1 MKGKKGVI
9 FDLDG
14 TLLDTL
20 TDIADS
26 MNAALSRHGFP
37 LHDSDDYRLM
47 VGGGIDVL
55 ARRAVP
61 RERRDEDTVSSVV
74 AAMREEYGMR
84 WAATSRPFPGVVEM
98 LAGLACRKI
107 LCAVLSNKLDSFTK
121 LMVRSLL
128 GGFSFFQVRGLV
140 AGQPRKPDPRAAL
153 EIAQDMRLTPEEMIF
168 VGDSDIDME
177 TGKRAGMTP
186 VGVSWG
192 YQAPEKL
199 ILSGACVILDAPG
212 DLLKYL

>member
-1 MKGKKGVI
+1 MIATPIAFLAGETELRREKPELVKAVI

-61 RERRDEDTVSSVV
+61 RKD
-74 AAMREEYGMR
+74 
-84 WAATSRPFPGVVEM
+84 ATKIRSR
-98 LAGLACRKI
+98 
-107 LCAVLSNKLDSFTK
+107 
-121 LMVRSLL
+121 RSL
-128 GGFSFFQVRGLV
+128 
-140 AGQPRKPDPRAAL
+140 PP
-153 EIAQDMRLTPEEMIF
+153 
-168 VGDSDIDME
+168 
-177 TGKRAGMTP
+177 
-186 VGVSWG
+186 
-192 YQAPEKL
+192 
-199 ILSGACVILDAPG
+199 
-212 DLLKYL
+212 